1 MVEQLTDRQR
11 SATIEPASVEEA
23 ADGAT
28 VQSLA
33 AELAELRGQIDAAV
47 AVGVPPKAPAGEG
60 VHRQHFDVLQRSHVS
75 GGGGAP
81 SRHLARK
88 KKPF

>member
-47 AVGVPPKAPAGEG
+47 AVGVREALRAAQG
-60 VHRQHFDVLQRSHVS
+60 S
-75 GGGGAP
+75 GGGYEGGREAQ
-81 SRHLARK
+81 RDGLHGE
-88 KKPF
+88 